1 MANADGSVIFS
12 CDLDSTK
19 AQKKLSKLRDEIS
32 ELNSKLEKE
41 TGNKMNL
48 EKQLDAASQ
57 AAKAT
62 EERVKM
68 LRKEVERLNDREW
81 IQKQGFT
88 QNEYQ
93 TQVLDRRAAAEAE
106 LKQQEALLHTQTK
119 EVKTLSAAY
128 EETTANIDSMTVK
141 LDKAKVAAGE
151 LIANT
156 EQERREREAE
166 NSALA
171 KAGQYAARFRD
182 QVKSLARSMLVFS
195 VITAALMALRKQIKA
210 AIATSTEASDAFARL
225 KGALLTLAAPLM
237 DVLIP
242 ALTWLMNLLAAI
254 VSEIVT
260 IISILSGKSKKS
272 MEASGKNLYKEAA
285 AIDATGKA
293 AKEATDALAAFDEIN
308 KLSTTTSVGGGGG
321 GASAIA
327 PDFDFDEGPMMEKLD
342 KVFQKINDIFK
353 TIRAGL
359 EIVVDDL
366 KWSFDKKVIPKSKA
380 TWLTVLT
387 ALLGATLGAAFGGIT
402 GGVIGLSL
410 GVLLGLYLVGLDPE
424 TWKTEMDAE
433 DAWIVVITALLGA
446 LLGSVFLGITGG
458 VAGFSLGAIL
468 GLYLTGFAE
477 GDEEH
482 GGKSQLLSELI
493 VVLCAL
499 LGAVIGSIV
508 TPGVGTVVGMGLG
521 LILGLSIYSVRKDP
535 KKGTQRLVSIGR
547 SVLLGLLAGVLGV
560 GLAAL
565 GIVSAGTAFIISA
578 AIGLALKFFVDS
590 VDDSKVRKAT
600 SGFTGT
606 RVSTKAPARSRRVAA
621 QSLDGNAPV
630 YNDIPAL
637 ASGAVIPPNRK
648 FLAVL
653 GDQKSGTNV
662 EAPLSTI
669 KQAVMEAM
677 AQGTVHFGAHT
688 WESGALIRSCARVHS
703 SVLIR
708 EHLLSEKLAFA
719 LDGHS
724 RADERNLSDRRLH
737 DRIESVVIA
746 HSVTSMLCIISL
758 TDTPDRSATKEK
770 RVPR

>member
-93 TQVLDRRAAAEAE
+93 AKVLDRRAAAAAE
-106 LKQQEALLHTQTK
+106 LKEQETLLRTQTK
-119 EVKTLSAAY
+119 EAKKLSAAY

-141 LDKAKVAAGE
+141 LDKAKVVAGE
-151 LIANT
+151 MIANV
-156 EQERREREAE
+156 EQERKEREAE

-171 KAGQYAARFRD
+171 KASKYAARFKD
-182 QVKSLARSMLVFS
+182 QIKSLARSMLVFS
-195 VITAALMALRKQIKA
+195 IITAALAALRKQIKA
-210 AIATSTEASDAFARL
+210 AIVNSAEASAAFARL

-285 AIDATGKA
+285 ALDATGKA

-308 KLSTTTSVGGGGG
+308 KLSTTTSVGGGG

-366 KWSFDKKVIPKSKA
+366 KWSFDKKAIPKSKA

-621 QSLDGNAPV
+621 QNLDGNAPV
-630 YNDIPAL
+630 YNEIPAL

-669 KQAVMEAM
+669 KQAVMEAL
-677 AQGTVHFGAHT
+677 AQGSREPINVNLVVDGKT
-688 WESGALIRSCARVHS
+688 LARVVVPNINNMTRAAGKP
-703 SVLIR
+703 VL
-708 EHLLSEKLAFA
+708 LY
-719 LDGHS
+719 
-724 RADERNLSDRRLH
+724 
-737 DRIESVVIA
+737 
-746 HSVTSMLCIISL
+746 
-758 TDTPDRSATKEK
+758 
-770 RVPR
+770 

>member
-62 EERVKM
+62 EERVRM

-93 TQVLDRRAAAEAE
+93 AKVLDRRAAAEAE

-210 AIATSTEASDAFARL
+210 AIATSAEASDAFARL

-366 KWSFDKKVIPKSKA
+366 KWSFDKKAIPKSKA

-590 VDDSKVRKAT
+590 VDDSKVKKAT

-606 RVSTKAPARSRRVAA
+606 RVSASKSTGSRAA
-621 QSLDGNAPV
+621 MQSLNANVPV
-630 YNDIPAL
+630 YNDIPQL

-669 KQAVMEAM
+669 KQAVMEAL
-677 AQGTVHFGAHT
+677 AQGEREPINVNLVVDGKT
-688 WESGALIRSCARVHS
+688 LARVVVS
-703 SVLIR
+703 NINNMTRAAGKPVL
-708 EHLLSEKLAFA
+708 LY
-719 LDGHS
+719 
-724 RADERNLSDRRLH
+724 
-737 DRIESVVIA
+737 
-746 HSVTSMLCIISL
+746 
-758 TDTPDRSATKEK
+758 
-770 RVPR
+770 

>member
-210 AIATSTEASDAFARL
+210 AIATSAEASDAFARL

-366 KWSFDKKVIPKSKA
+366 KWSFDKKAIPKSKA
-380 TWLTVLT
+380 TWMTVLT

-499 LGAVIGSIV
+499 FGAVIGSIV

-590 VDDSKVRKAT
+590 VDDSKVKKAT
-600 SGFTGT
+600 SSFTGT
-606 RVSTKAPARSRRVAA
+606 RASTSRLTRGVAA
-621 QSLDGNAPV
+621 QSLNSAAPV
-630 YNDIPAL
+630 YNEIPAL

-669 KQAVMEAM
+669 KQAVMEAL
-677 AQGTVHFGAHT
+677 AQGSREPINVNLVVDGKT
-688 WESGALIRSCARVHS
+688 LARVVVPNINNMTRAAGKP
-703 SVLIR
+703 VL
-708 EHLLSEKLAFA
+708 LY
-719 LDGHS
+719 
-724 RADERNLSDRRLH
+724 
-737 DRIESVVIA
+737 
-746 HSVTSMLCIISL
+746 
-758 TDTPDRSATKEK
+758 
-770 RVPR
+770 

>member
-106 LKQQEALLHTQTK
+106 LKQQEALLRTQTK

-128 EETTANIDSMTVK
+128 EETTANINSMTVK

-210 AIATSTEASDAFARL
+210 AIATSAEASDAFARL

-308 KLSTTTSVGGGGG
+308 KLSTTTSGGGGGG

-366 KWSFDKKVIPKSKA
+366 KWSFDKKAIPKSKA

-446 LLGSVFLGITGG
+446 LLGGVFLGITGG

-535 KKGTQRLVSIGR
+535 KKGTQRLVSIGC

-600 SGFTGT
+600 SSFTGT
-606 RVSTKAPARSRRVAA
+606 RVSTSRSTRGVAA
-621 QSLDGNAPV
+621 QSLNSAAPV
-630 YNDIPAL
+630 YNEIPAL

-677 AQGTVHFGAHT
+677 AQGSREPINVNLVVDGKT
-688 WESGALIRSCARVHS
+688 LARVVVPNINNMTRAAGKP
-703 SVLIR
+703 VL
-708 EHLLSEKLAFA
+708 LY
-719 LDGHS
+719 
-724 RADERNLSDRRLH
+724 
-737 DRIESVVIA
+737 
-746 HSVTSMLCIISL
+746 
-758 TDTPDRSATKEK
+758 
-770 RVPR
+770 

>member
-210 AIATSTEASDAFARL
+210 AIATSAEASDAFARL

-285 AIDATGKA
+285 ALDATGKA

-308 KLSTTTSVGGGGG
+308 KLGTTNPAAGGGGT
-321 GASAIA
+321 AAIA
-327 PDFDFDEGPMMEKLD
+327 PDFDFDDGPMMEKLD

-590 VDDSKVRKAT
+590 VDDSKVKKAT
-600 SGFTGT
+600 SSFTGT

-630 YNDIPAL
+630 YNEIPAL

-669 KQAVMEAM
+669 KQAVMEAL
-677 AQGTVHFGAHT
+677 AQGSREPINVNLVVDGKT
-688 WESGALIRSCARVHS
+688 LARVVVPNINNMTRAAGKP
-703 SVLIR
+703 VL
-708 EHLLSEKLAFA
+708 LY
-719 LDGHS
+719 
-724 RADERNLSDRRLH
+724 
-737 DRIESVVIA
+737 
-746 HSVTSMLCIISL
+746 
-758 TDTPDRSATKEK
+758 
-770 RVPR
+770 

>member
-19 AQKKLSKLRDEIS
+19 AQKKLSKLRDGIS

-93 TQVLDRRAAAEAE
+93 TQVLNRRAAAEAE
-106 LKQQEALLHTQTK
+106 LKQQEELLHTQTK

-151 LIANT
+151 MIANT

-308 KLSTTTSVGGGGG
+308 KLGTTNPAAGGGGT
-321 GASAIA
+321 AAIA
-327 PDFDFDEGPMMEKLD
+327 PDFDFDDGPMMEKLD
-342 KVFQKINDIFK
+342 KVFTKINDIFK

-359 EIVVDDL
+359 EIVIDDL
-366 KWSFDKKVIPKSKA
+366 KWSFDNKVIPQSKA

-630 YNDIPAL
+630 YNEIPAL

-669 KQAVMEAM
+669 KQAVMEAL
-677 AQGTVHFGAHT
+677 AQGSREPINVNLVVDGKT
-688 WESGALIRSCARVHS
+688 LARVVVPNINNMTRAAGKP
-703 SVLIR
+703 VL
-708 EHLLSEKLAFA
+708 LY
-719 LDGHS
+719 
-724 RADERNLSDRRLH
+724 
-737 DRIESVVIA
+737 
-746 HSVTSMLCIISL
+746 
-758 TDTPDRSATKEK
+758 
-770 RVPR
+770 

>member
-48 EKQLDAASQ
+48 EKQLDAASR

-93 TQVLDRRAAAEAE
+93 AKVLDRRAAAEAE

-321 GASAIA
+321 ASAIV
-327 PDFDFDEGPMMEKLD
+327 PDFDEGPMMEKLD

-606 RVSTKAPARSRRVAA
+606 RVSTKVPTRSRRVAA
-621 QSLDGNAPV
+621 QSLNGNAPV
-630 YNDIPAL
+630 YNEIPAL

-677 AQGTVHFGAHT
+677 AQGSREPINVNLVVDGKT
-688 WESGALIRSCARVHS
+688 LARVVVPNINNMTRAAGKP
-703 SVLIR
+703 VL
-708 EHLLSEKLAFA
+708 LY
-719 LDGHS
+719 
-724 RADERNLSDRRLH
+724 
-737 DRIESVVIA
+737 
-746 HSVTSMLCIISL
+746 
-758 TDTPDRSATKEK
+758 
-770 RVPR
+770 

>member
-12 CDLDSTK
+12 CDLDSAK

-106 LKQQEALLHTQTK
+106 LKQQEELLHTQTK

-128 EETTANIDSMTVK
+128 EETTANIDSMTAR
-141 LDKAKVAAGE
+141 LDKAKVTAGE

-210 AIATSTEASDAFARL
+210 AIATSAEASDAFARL

-308 KLSTTTSVGGGGG
+308 KLSTTTSVGDGGG

-521 LILGLSIYSVRKDP
+521 LILGLSIYSVR
-535 KKGTQRLVSIGR
+535 RR
-547 SVLLGLLAGVLGV
+547 
-560 GLAAL
+560 
-565 GIVSAGTAFIISA
+565 
-578 AIGLALKFFVDS
+578 
-590 VDDSKVRKAT
+590 
-600 SGFTGT
+600 
-606 RVSTKAPARSRRVAA
+606 ARSGL
-621 QSLDGNAPV
+621 S
-630 YNDIPAL
+630 
-637 ASGAVIPPNRK
+637 ASGAAYFLDCWPVFSALALRRWASSAPVRRSSSRRRLALRSNSSLIVWTIPK
-648 FLAVL
+648 
-653 GDQKSGTNV
+653 
-662 EAPLSTI
+662 
-669 KQAVMEAM
+669 
-677 AQGTVHFGAHT
+677 
-688 WESGALIRSCARVHS
+688 
-703 SVLIR
+703 
-708 EHLLSEKLAFA
+708 SEKQRPVLPV
-719 LDGHS
+719 
-724 RADERNLSDRRLH
+724 RAYQQRHQRAAVAWRR
-737 DRIESVVIA
+737 RA
-746 HSVTSMLCIISL
+746 
-758 TDTPDRSATKEK
+758 
-770 RVPR
+770 

>member
-106 LKQQEALLHTQTK
+106 LKQQEELLHTQTK

-128 EETTANIDSMTVK
+128 EETTANIDSMTAR
-141 LDKAKVAAGE
+141 LDKAKVTAGE

-195 VITAALMALRKQIKA
+195 VITAALTALRKQIKA
-210 AIATSTEASDAFARL
+210 AIATSAEASDAFARL

-308 KLSTTTSVGGGGG
+308 KLSTTTSVGGG
-321 GASAIA
+321 ASAIA

-380 TWLTVLT
+380 TWLTVLM

-630 YNDIPAL
+630 YNEIPAL

-677 AQGTVHFGAHT
+677 AQGSREPINVNLVVDGKT
-688 WESGALIRSCARVHS
+688 LARVVVPNINNMTRAAGKP
-703 SVLIR
+703 VL
-708 EHLLSEKLAFA
+708 LY
-719 LDGHS
+719 
-724 RADERNLSDRRLH
+724 
-737 DRIESVVIA
+737 
-746 HSVTSMLCIISL
+746 
-758 TDTPDRSATKEK
+758 
-770 RVPR
+770 

>member
-106 LKQQEALLHTQTK
+106 LKQQEELLHTQTK

-151 LIANT
+151 MIANV
-156 EQERREREAE
+156 EQERKERETE

-171 KAGQYAARFRD
+171 KASQYAARFRD

-195 VITAALMALRKQIKA
+195 VITAALTALRKQIKA
-210 AIATSTEASDAFARL
+210 AIATSAEASDAFARL

-260 IISILSGKSKKS
+260 IISILSGKLKKS

-308 KLSTTTSVGGGGG
+308 KLSTTTSVGGGG

-380 TWLTVLT
+380 TWLTVLM

-535 KKGTQRLVSIGR
+535 KKGTQRLVSIGC

-606 RVSTKAPARSRRVAA
+606 RVSTKAPTRSRRVAA
-621 QSLDGNAPV
+621 QNLDGNAPV
-630 YNDIPAL
+630 YNEIPAL

-677 AQGTVHFGAHT
+677 AQGSREPINVNLVVDGKT
-688 WESGALIRSCARVHS
+688 LARVVVPNINNMTRAAGKP
-703 SVLIR
+703 VL
-708 EHLLSEKLAFA
+708 LY
-719 LDGHS
+719 
-724 RADERNLSDRRLH
+724 
-737 DRIESVVIA
+737 
-746 HSVTSMLCIISL
+746 
-758 TDTPDRSATKEK
+758 
-770 RVPR
+770 

>member
-19 AQKKLSKLRDEIS
+19 AQKKLSKLRDKIS
-32 ELNSKLEKE
+32 ELNGELEKE
-41 TGNKMNL
+41 TGNKLNL

-106 LKQQEALLHTQTK
+106 LKQQEELLHTQTK

-210 AIATSTEASDAFARL
+210 AIATSAEASDAFARL

-308 KLSTTTSVGGGGG
+308 KLSTTTSVGGVGG

-327 PDFDFDEGPMMEKLD
+327 PDFNFDEGPMMEKLD

-600 SGFTGT
+600 SSFTGT
-606 RVSTKAPARSRRVAA
+606 RVSTSRSTRGVAA
-621 QSLDGNAPV
+621 QSLNSAAPV
-630 YNDIPAL
+630 YNEIPAL

-677 AQGTVHFGAHT
+677 AQGSREPINVNLVVDGKT
-688 WESGALIRSCARVHS
+688 LARVVVPNINNMTRAAGKP
-703 SVLIR
+703 VL
-708 EHLLSEKLAFA
+708 LY
-719 LDGHS
+719 
-724 RADERNLSDRRLH
+724 
-737 DRIESVVIA
+737 
-746 HSVTSMLCIISL
+746 
-758 TDTPDRSATKEK
+758 
-770 RVPR
+770 

>member
-93 TQVLDRRAAAEAE
+93 AKVLDRRAAAEAE

-210 AIATSTEASDAFARL
+210 AIATSAEASDAFARL

-308 KLSTTTSVGGGGG
+308 KLSTTTSVGDGGG

-366 KWSFDKKVIPKSKA
+366 KWSFDKKAIPKSKA

-499 LGAVIGSIV
+499 LGAVIGSMHCSSLIFEMRRMTSCNVLSVFLPDIV
-508 TPGVGTVVGMGLG
+508 NFLLVFSVGGRYNTLTGLPVVVGG
-521 LILGLSIYSVRKDP
+521 
-535 KKGTQRLVSIGR
+535 
-547 SVLLGLLAGVLGV
+547 
-560 GLAAL
+560 
-565 GIVSAGTAFIISA
+565 
-578 AIGLALKFFVDS
+578 
-590 VDDSKVRKAT
+590 
-600 SGFTGT
+600 
-606 RVSTKAPARSRRVAA
+606 
-621 QSLDGNAPV
+621 SLH
-630 YNDIPAL
+630 PAL
-637 ASGAVIPPNRK
+637 VGGDAEGF
-648 FLAVL
+648 FLCS
-653 GDQKSGTNV
+653 DQ
-662 EAPLSTI
+662 
-669 KQAVMEAM
+669 
-677 AQGTVHFGAHT
+677 VH
-688 WESGALIRSCARVHS
+688 C
-703 SVLIR
+703 
-708 EHLLSEKLAFA
+708 LAW
-719 LDGHS
+719 LYYS
-724 RADERNLSDRRLH
+724 
-737 DRIESVVIA
+737 I
-746 HSVTSMLCIISL
+746 
-758 TDTPDRSATKEK
+758 
-770 RVPR
+770 

>member
-106 LKQQEALLHTQTK
+106 LKQQEELLHTQTK

-195 VITAALMALRKQIKA
+195 VITALRKQIKA
-210 AIATSTEASDAFARL
+210 AIATSAEASDAFARL

-308 KLSTTTSVGGGGG
+308 KLSTTTSVGG

-433 DAWIVVITALLGA
+433 DVWIVVITALLGA

-630 YNDIPAL
+630 YNEIPAL

-677 AQGTVHFGAHT
+677 AQGSREPINVNLVVDGKT
-688 WESGALIRSCARVHS
+688 LARVVVPNINNMTRAAGKP
-703 SVLIR
+703 VL
-708 EHLLSEKLAFA
+708 LY
-719 LDGHS
+719 
-724 RADERNLSDRRLH
+724 
-737 DRIESVVIA
+737 
-746 HSVTSMLCIISL
+746 
-758 TDTPDRSATKEK
+758 
-770 RVPR
+770 

>member
-19 AQKKLSKLRDEIS
+19 AQKKLSKLRDKIS
-32 ELNSKLEKE
+32 ELNGELEKE
-41 TGNKMNL
+41 TGNKLNL

-57 AAKAT
+57 AAKST
-62 EERVKM
+62 EERVKA
-68 LRKEVERLNDREW
+68 LKKEVERLNDREW

-88 QNEYQ
+88 QSAYQ

-106 LKQQEALLHTQTK
+106 LKQQEELLRTQTK
-119 EVKTLSAAY
+119 EVKTLSTAY

-151 LIANT
+151 MIANV
-156 EQERREREAE
+156 EQERKEREAE

-195 VITAALMALRKQIKA
+195 VITAALTALRKQIKA
-210 AIATSTEASDAFARL
+210 AIATSAEASDAFARL

-242 ALTWLMNLLAAI
+242 ALTWLMNLLSAI

-321 GASAIA
+321 ASAIA

-366 KWSFDKKVIPKSKA
+366 KWSFDKKAIPKSKA

-606 RVSTKAPARSRRVAA
+606 RVSTKAPTRSRRVAA
-621 QSLDGNAPV
+621 QNLDGNAPV
-630 YNDIPAL
+630 YNEIPAL

-669 KQAVMEAM
+669 KQAVMEAL
-677 AQGTVHFGAHT
+677 AQGSREPINVNLVVDGKT
-688 WESGALIRSCARVHS
+688 LARVVVPNINNMTRAAGKP
-703 SVLIR
+703 VL
-708 EHLLSEKLAFA
+708 LY
-719 LDGHS
+719 
-724 RADERNLSDRRLH
+724 
-737 DRIESVVIA
+737 
-746 HSVTSMLCIISL
+746 
-758 TDTPDRSATKEK
+758 
-770 RVPR
+770 

>member
-19 AQKKLSKLRDEIS
+19 AQKKLSKLRDKIS
-32 ELNSKLEKE
+32 ELNGELEKE
-41 TGNKMNL
+41 TGNKLNL

-57 AAKAT
+57 AAKVT
-62 EERVKM
+62 GERVKA

-88 QNEYQ
+88 QSEYQ
-93 TQVLDRRAAAEAE
+93 AQVLDRRAAAEAE
-106 LKQQEALLHTQTK
+106 LKQQEELLHTQTK

-151 LIANT
+151 MIANV
-156 EQERREREAE
+156 EQERKEREAE

-171 KAGQYAARFRD
+171 KASQYAARFKD

-195 VITAALMALRKQIKA
+195 VITAALAALRKQIKA
-210 AIATSTEASDAFARL
+210 SIESSAEASAAFARL
-225 KGALLTLAAPLM
+225 KGSLLTLAAPLM

-308 KLSTTTSVGGGGG
+308 KLGMTNPAAGGGG

-590 VDDSKVRKAT
+590 VDDSKVKKAT
-600 SGFTGT
+600 SSFTGT
-606 RVSTKAPARSRRVAA
+606 RASTSRLTRGVAA
-621 QSLDGNAPV
+621 QSLNSAAPV
-630 YNDIPAL
+630 YNEIPAL

-677 AQGTVHFGAHT
+677 AQGSREPINVNLVVDGKT
-688 WESGALIRSCARVHS
+688 LARVVVPNINNMTRAAGKP
-703 SVLIR
+703 VL
-708 EHLLSEKLAFA
+708 LY
-719 LDGHS
+719 
-724 RADERNLSDRRLH
+724 
-737 DRIESVVIA
+737 
-746 HSVTSMLCIISL
+746 
-758 TDTPDRSATKEK
+758 
-770 RVPR
+770 

>member
-106 LKQQEALLHTQTK
+106 LKQQEELLHTQTK

-128 EETTANIDSMTVK
+128 EETTANIDSMTAR
-141 LDKAKVAAGE
+141 LDKAKVTAGE

-210 AIATSTEASDAFARL
+210 AIETSAEASDAFARL

-272 MEASGKNLYKEAA
+272 METSGKNLYKEAA

-308 KLSTTTSVGGGGG
+308 KLSTTTSVGDGGG

-606 RVSTKAPARSRRVAA
+606 RVSTKTPTRSRRVAA
-621 QSLDGNAPV
+621 QNLDGNAPV
-630 YNDIPAL
+630 YNEIPAL

-677 AQGTVHFGAHT
+677 AQGSREPINVNLVVDGKT
-688 WESGALIRSCARVHS
+688 LARVVVPNINNMTRAAGKP
-703 SVLIR
+703 VL
-708 EHLLSEKLAFA
+708 LY
-719 LDGHS
+719 
-724 RADERNLSDRRLH
+724 
-737 DRIESVVIA
+737 
-746 HSVTSMLCIISL
+746 
-758 TDTPDRSATKEK
+758 
-770 RVPR
+770 

>member
-19 AQKKLSKLRDEIS
+19 AQKKLSKLRDKIS
-32 ELNSKLEKE
+32 ELNSELEKE

-106 LKQQEALLHTQTK
+106 LKQQEELLHTQTK

-182 QVKSLARSMLVFS
+182 QVKSLAHSMLVFS

-293 AKEATDALAAFDEIN
+293 AKEATDAFAAFDEIN
-308 KLSTTTSVGGGGG
+308 KLSTTTTVGGGGG

-366 KWSFDKKVIPKSKA
+366 KWSFDKKAIPKSKA

-590 VDDSKVRKAT
+590 VDDSKVKKAT
-600 SGFTGT
+600 SSFTGT
-606 RVSTKAPARSRRVAA
+606 RASTSRLTRGVAA
-621 QSLDGNAPV
+621 QSLNSAAPV
-630 YNDIPAL
+630 YNEIPAL

-677 AQGTVHFGAHT
+677 AQGSREPINVNLVVDGKT
-688 WESGALIRSCARVHS
+688 LARVVVPNINNMTRAAGKP
-703 SVLIR
+703 VL
-708 EHLLSEKLAFA
+708 LY
-719 LDGHS
+719 
-724 RADERNLSDRRLH
+724 
-737 DRIESVVIA
+737 
-746 HSVTSMLCIISL
+746 
-758 TDTPDRSATKEK
+758 
-770 RVPR
+770 

>member
-93 TQVLDRRAAAEAE
+93 TQVLNRRAAAEAE
-106 LKQQEALLHTQTK
+106 LKQQEELLHTQTK

-151 LIANT
+151 MVANT

-606 RVSTKAPARSRRVAA
+606 RVSTSRSTRGVAA
-621 QSLDGNAPV
+621 QSLNSAAPV
-630 YNDIPAL
+630 YNEIPAL

-662 EAPLSTI
+662 EAPLATMVDAF
-669 KQAVMEAM
+669 KQAM
-677 AQGTVHFGAHT
+677 A
-688 WESGALIRSCARVHS
+688 ESGGGATTVVIQ
-703 SVLIR
+703 
-708 EHLLSEKLAFA
+708 
-719 LDGHS
+719 LDGKEIARS
-724 RADERNLSDRRLH
+724 TVKNINNMTRAAGKPVLLY
-737 DRIESVVIA
+737 
-746 HSVTSMLCIISL
+746 
-758 TDTPDRSATKEK
+758 
-770 RVPR
+770 

>member
-210 AIATSTEASDAFARL
+210 AIATSAEASDAFARL

-260 IISILSGKSKKS
+260 IISILGGRSKKS

-285 AIDATGKA
+285 ALDATGKA

-308 KLSTTTSVGGGGG
+308 KLSTEVSVGGGGG
-321 GASAIA
+321 TAGIA
-327 PDFDFDEGPMMEKLD
+327 PDFDFDESPMMQKLD

-606 RVSTKAPARSRRVAA
+606 RVSTKAPVRSRRVAA

-630 YNDIPAL
+630 YNDIPQL
-637 ASGAVIPPNRK
+637 AHGAVIPPNRE

-653 GDQKSGTNV
+653 GDQKSGTNI
-662 EAPLSTI
+662 ETPLATMVDAF
-669 KQAVMEAM
+669 KQAM
-677 AQGTVHFGAHT
+677 A
-688 WESGALIRSCARVHS
+688 ESGGGTTTV
-703 SVLIR
+703 VVQ
-708 EHLLSEKLAFA
+708 
-719 LDGHS
+719 LDGKEIARS
-724 RADERNLSDRRLH
+724 TVKNINNMTRAAGKPVLLY
-737 DRIESVVIA
+737 
-746 HSVTSMLCIISL
+746 
-758 TDTPDRSATKEK
+758 
-770 RVPR
+770 

>member
-321 GASAIA
+321 ASVIA

-366 KWSFDKKVIPKSKA
+366 KWSFDKKAIPKSKA
-380 TWLTVLT
+380 TWLTVLM

-606 RVSTKAPARSRRVAA
+606 RVSTKAQARSRRVAA
-621 QSLDGNAPV
+621 QSLDANVPV
-630 YNDIPAL
+630 YNDIPQL

-669 KQAVMEAM
+669 KQAVMEAL
-677 AQGTVHFGAHT
+677 AQGDREPINVNLVVDGKT
-688 WESGALIRSCARVHS
+688 LARVVVPNINNMTRAAGKP
-703 SVLIR
+703 VL
-708 EHLLSEKLAFA
+708 LY
-719 LDGHS
+719 
-724 RADERNLSDRRLH
+724 
-737 DRIESVVIA
+737 
-746 HSVTSMLCIISL
+746 
-758 TDTPDRSATKEK
+758 
-770 RVPR
+770 

>member
-106 LKQQEALLHTQTK
+106 LKQQEELLHTQTK

-151 LIANT
+151 MIANV
-156 EQERREREAE
+156 EQERKEREAE

-210 AIATSTEASDAFARL
+210 AIATSAEASDAFARL

-321 GASAIA
+321 ASTIA
-327 PDFDFDEGPMMEKLD
+327 PDFNFDEGPMMEKLD

-366 KWSFDKKVIPKSKA
+366 KWSFDKKAIPKSKA

-508 TPGVGTVVGMGLG
+508 TPGVGTVVGMGFRPDSRTEHLQRPQRPEEGHAAACQHRAQRTSWTAGRCSWRWPCGAGNRQRRYGVHYLG
-521 LILGLSIYSVRKDP
+521 GDRPCAEIFRRQCGRFQSQEGDIQLHRHARIN
-535 KKGTQRLVSIGR
+535 KGTGAQ
-547 SVLLGLLAGVLGV
+547 
-560 GLAAL
+560 
-565 GIVSAGTAFIISA
+565 
-578 AIGLALKFFVDS
+578 
-590 VDDSKVRKAT
+590 
-600 SGFTGT
+600 
-606 RVSTKAPARSRRVAA
+606 PSR
-621 QSLDGNAPV
+621 G
-630 YNDIPAL
+630 
-637 ASGAVIPPNRK
+637 GAELRR
-648 FLAVL
+648 
-653 GDQKSGTNV
+653 Q
-662 EAPLSTI
+662 
-669 KQAVMEAM
+669 
-677 AQGTVHFGAHT
+677 
-688 WESGALIRSCARVHS
+688 CACV
-703 SVLIR
+703 
-708 EHLLSEKLAFA
+708 
-719 LDGHS
+719 
-724 RADERNLSDRRLH
+724 
-737 DRIESVVIA
+737 
-746 HSVTSMLCIISL
+746 
-758 TDTPDRSATKEK
+758 
-770 RVPR
+770 

>member
-106 LKQQEALLHTQTK
+106 LKQQEELLHTQTK

-151 LIANT
+151 MIANV
-156 EQERREREAE
+156 EQERKEREIE

-171 KAGQYAARFRD
+171 KASQYAARFRD

-195 VITAALMALRKQIKA
+195 VITAALTALRKQIKA
-210 AIATSTEASDAFARL
+210 AIETSAEASDAFARL

-321 GASAIA
+321 ASTIA

-366 KWSFDKKVIPKSKA
+366 KWSFDKKAIPKSKA

-669 KQAVMEAM
+669 KQAVMEAL
-677 AQGTVHFGAHT
+677 AQGSREPINVNLVVDGKT
-688 WESGALIRSCARVHS
+688 LARVVVPNINNMTRAAGKP
-703 SVLIR
+703 VL
-708 EHLLSEKLAFA
+708 LY
-719 LDGHS
+719 
-724 RADERNLSDRRLH
+724 
-737 DRIESVVIA
+737 
-746 HSVTSMLCIISL
+746 
-758 TDTPDRSATKEK
+758 
-770 RVPR
+770 

>member
-19 AQKKLSKLRDEIS
+19 AQKKLSKLRDKIS
-32 ELNSKLEKE
+32 ELNSELEKE
-41 TGNKMNL
+41 TGNKLNL

-62 EERVKM
+62 EERVKA

-106 LKQQEALLHTQTK
+106 LKQQEELLHTQTK

-210 AIATSTEASDAFARL
+210 AIATSAEASDAFARL

-272 MEASGKNLYKEAA
+272 METSGKNLYKEAA

-308 KLSTTTSVGGGGG
+308 KLSTTTSVGGGG

-366 KWSFDKKVIPKSKA
+366 KWSFDKKAIPKSKA

-606 RVSTKAPARSRRVAA
+606 RVSTKAPTRSRRVAA
-621 QSLDGNAPV
+621 QNLDGNAPV
-630 YNDIPAL
+630 YNEIPAL
-637 ASGAVIPPNRK
+637 ASGTVIPPNRK
-648 FLAVL
+648 VLAVL

-669 KQAVMEAM
+669 KQAVMEAL
-677 AQGTVHFGAHT
+677 AQGDREPINVNLVVDGKT
-688 WESGALIRSCARVHS
+688 LARVVVPNINNMTRAAGKP
-703 SVLIR
+703 VL
-708 EHLLSEKLAFA
+708 LY
-719 LDGHS
+719 
-724 RADERNLSDRRLH
+724 
-737 DRIESVVIA
+737 
-746 HSVTSMLCIISL
+746 
-758 TDTPDRSATKEK
+758 
-770 RVPR
+770 

>member
-321 GASAIA
+321 ASAIA

-366 KWSFDKKVIPKSKA
+366 KWSFDKKAIPKSKA

-677 AQGTVHFGAHT
+677 AQGSRKPINVNLVVDGKT
-688 WESGALIRSCARVHS
+688 LARVVVPNINNMTRAAGKP
-703 SVLIR
+703 VL
-708 EHLLSEKLAFA
+708 LY
-719 LDGHS
+719 
-724 RADERNLSDRRLH
+724 
-737 DRIESVVIA
+737 
-746 HSVTSMLCIISL
+746 
-758 TDTPDRSATKEK
+758 
-770 RVPR
+770 

>member
-128 EETTANIDSMTVK
+128 EETTANIDSMTAR
-141 LDKAKVAAGE
+141 LDKAKVTAGE

-195 VITAALMALRKQIKA
+195 AITAALMALRKQIKA
-210 AIATSTEASDAFARL
+210 AIETSAEASDAFARL

-321 GASAIA
+321 ASTIA

-359 EIVVDDL
+359 KIVVDDL
-366 KWSFDKKVIPKSKA
+366 KWSFDKKAIPKSKA

-468 GLYLTGFAE
+468 GLYLAGFAE

-621 QSLDGNAPV
+621 QGLDGNAPV
-630 YNDIPAL
+630 YNDIPQL
-637 ASGAVIPPNRK
+637 AHGAVIPPNRE

-669 KQAVMEAM
+669 KQAVMEAL
-677 AQGTVHFGAHT
+677 AQGSREPINVNLVVDGKT
-688 WESGALIRSCARVHS
+688 LARVVVPNINNMTRAAGKP
-703 SVLIR
+703 VL
-708 EHLLSEKLAFA
+708 LY
-719 LDGHS
+719 
-724 RADERNLSDRRLH
+724 
-737 DRIESVVIA
+737 
-746 HSVTSMLCIISL
+746 
-758 TDTPDRSATKEK
+758 
-770 RVPR
+770 

>member
-19 AQKKLSKLRDEIS
+19 AQKKLSKLRDKIS
-32 ELNSKLEKE
+32 ELNSELEKE
-41 TGNKMNL
+41 TGNKLNL

-62 EERVKM
+62 EERVKA

-88 QNEYQ
+88 QSEYQ
-93 TQVLDRRAAAEAE
+93 AQVLDRRAAAEAE
-106 LKQQEALLHTQTK
+106 LKQQEELLRTQTK
-119 EVKTLSAAY
+119 EVKTLSTAY

-195 VITAALMALRKQIKA
+195 VITAALTALRKQIKA
-210 AIATSTEASDAFARL
+210 AIATSVEASDAFARL

-242 ALTWLMNLLAAI
+242 ALTWLMNLLSAI

-321 GASAIA
+321 ASAIA
-327 PDFDFDEGPMMEKLD
+327 PDFNFDEGPMMEKLD
-342 KVFQKINDIFK
+342 KVFQKIDDIFK

-366 KWSFDKKVIPKSKA
+366 KWSFDKKAIPKSKA

-590 VDDSKVRKAT
+590 VDDSKVKKAT
-600 SGFTGT
+600 SSFTGT

-630 YNDIPAL
+630 YNEIPAL

-677 AQGTVHFGAHT
+677 AQGSREPINVNLVVDGKT
-688 WESGALIRSCARVHS
+688 LARVVVPNINNMTRAAGKP
-703 SVLIR
+703 VL
-708 EHLLSEKLAFA
+708 LY
-719 LDGHS
+719 
-724 RADERNLSDRRLH
+724 
-737 DRIESVVIA
+737 
-746 HSVTSMLCIISL
+746 
-758 TDTPDRSATKEK
+758 
-770 RVPR
+770 

>member
-106 LKQQEALLHTQTK
+106 LKQQEELLHTQTK

-151 LIANT
+151 MIANV
-156 EQERREREAE
+156 EQERKEREAE

-171 KAGQYAARFRD
+171 KASQYAARFKD
-182 QVKSLARSMLVFS
+182 QIKSLARSMLVFS

-210 AIATSTEASDAFARL
+210 AIATSAEASDAFARL

-272 MEASGKNLYKEAA
+272 MEASGKNLYKEAT

-321 GASAIA
+321 ASAIA

-342 KVFQKINDIFK
+342 KVFQKINDSFK

-606 RVSTKAPARSRRVAA
+606 RVSKKAPARSRRVAA

-637 ASGAVIPPNRK
+637 ASGAVIPPNQK

-677 AQGTVHFGAHT
+677 AQGSREPINVNLVVDGKT
-688 WESGALIRSCARVHS
+688 LARVVVPNINNMTRAAGKP
-703 SVLIR
+703 VL
-708 EHLLSEKLAFA
+708 LY
-719 LDGHS
+719 
-724 RADERNLSDRRLH
+724 
-737 DRIESVVIA
+737 
-746 HSVTSMLCIISL
+746 
-758 TDTPDRSATKEK
+758 
-770 RVPR
+770 

>member
-128 EETTANIDSMTVK
+128 EETTANIDSMTAR
-141 LDKAKVAAGE
+141 LDKAKVTAGE

-171 KAGQYAARFRD
+171 KAGQYAARFKD
-182 QVKSLARSMLVFS
+182 QIKSLARSMLVFS
-195 VITAALMALRKQIKA
+195 IITAALAALRKQIKA
-210 AIATSTEASDAFARL
+210 AIATSAEASDAFARL

-308 KLSTTTSVGGGGG
+308 KLSTTTSVGGGV
-321 GASAIA
+321 SAIA

-387 ALLGATLGAAFGGIT
+387 TLLGATLGAAFGGIT

-606 RVSTKAPARSRRVAA
+606 RVSTKAPTRSRRVAA
-621 QSLDGNAPV
+621 QNLDGNAPV
-630 YNDIPAL
+630 YNEIPAL

-677 AQGTVHFGAHT
+677 AQGSREPINVNLVVDGKT
-688 WESGALIRSCARVHS
+688 LARVVVPNINNMTRAAGKP
-703 SVLIR
+703 VL
-708 EHLLSEKLAFA
+708 LY
-719 LDGHS
+719 
-724 RADERNLSDRRLH
+724 
-737 DRIESVVIA
+737 
-746 HSVTSMLCIISL
+746 
-758 TDTPDRSATKEK
+758 
-770 RVPR
+770 

>member
-88 QNEYQ
+88 QSEYQ
-93 TQVLDRRAAAEAE
+93 AQVLDRRAAAEAE

-195 VITAALMALRKQIKA
+195 VITAALTALRKQIKA

-308 KLSTTTSVGGGGG
+308 KLSMTTPVGGGGG

-327 PDFDFDEGPMMEKLD
+327 PDFDFDEGLMMEKLD

-499 LGAVIGSIV
+499 FGAVIGSIV

-590 VDDSKVRKAT
+590 VDDSKVKKAT
-600 SGFTGT
+600 SSFTGT
-606 RVSTKAPARSRRVAA
+606 RASTSRLTRGVAA
-621 QSLDGNAPV
+621 QSLNSAAPV
-630 YNDIPAL
+630 YNEIPAL

-669 KQAVMEAM
+669 KQAVMEAL
-677 AQGTVHFGAHT
+677 AQGSREPINVNLVVDGKT
-688 WESGALIRSCARVHS
+688 LARVVVPNINNMTRAAGKP
-703 SVLIR
+703 VL
-708 EHLLSEKLAFA
+708 LY
-719 LDGHS
+719 
-724 RADERNLSDRRLH
+724 
-737 DRIESVVIA
+737 
-746 HSVTSMLCIISL
+746 
-758 TDTPDRSATKEK
+758 
-770 RVPR
+770 

>member
-19 AQKKLSKLRDEIS
+19 VQKKLSKLRDEIS

-62 EERVKM
+62 EERVKA

-88 QNEYQ
+88 QSEYQ
-93 TQVLDRRAAAEAE
+93 AQVLDRRAAAEAE
-106 LKQQEALLHTQTK
+106 LKQQEELLHTQTK

-195 VITAALMALRKQIKA
+195 VITAALTALRKQIKA
-210 AIATSTEASDAFARL
+210 AIATSAEASDAFARL

-321 GASAIA
+321 ASTIA
-327 PDFDFDEGPMMEKLD
+327 PYFDFDEGPMMEKLD

-366 KWSFDKKVIPKSKA
+366 KWSFDKKAIPKSKA

-621 QSLDGNAPV
+621 QNLDGNAPV
-630 YNDIPAL
+630 YNEIPAL

-669 KQAVMEAM
+669 KQAVMEAL
-677 AQGTVHFGAHT
+677 AQGSREPINVNLVVDGKT
-688 WESGALIRSCARVHS
+688 LARVVVPNINNMTRAAGKP
-703 SVLIR
+703 VL
-708 EHLLSEKLAFA
+708 LY
-719 LDGHS
+719 
-724 RADERNLSDRRLH
+724 
-737 DRIESVVIA
+737 
-746 HSVTSMLCIISL
+746 
-758 TDTPDRSATKEK
+758 
-770 RVPR
+770 

>member
-1 MANADGSVIFS
+1 
-12 CDLDSTK
+12 
-19 AQKKLSKLRDEIS
+19 
-32 ELNSKLEKE
+32 
-41 TGNKMNL
+41 MNL

-106 LKQQEALLHTQTK
+106 LKQQEELLHTQTK

-151 LIANT
+151 MIANT

-327 PDFDFDEGPMMEKLD
+327 PDFDFDESPMMQKLD
-342 KVFQKINDIFK
+342 KVFQKVNDIFK

-359 EIVVDDL
+359 EIVIDDL

-590 VDDSKVRKAT
+590 VDDSKVKKAT
-600 SGFTGT
+600 SSFTGT
-606 RVSTKAPARSRRVAA
+606 RVSTSRSTRGAAAQRLNSAAPA
-621 QSLDGNAPV
+621 
-630 YNDIPAL
+630 YNEIPAL

-669 KQAVMEAM
+669 KQAVMEAL
-677 AQGTVHFGAHT
+677 AQGSREPINVNLVVDGKT
-688 WESGALIRSCARVHS
+688 LARVVVPNINNMTRAAGKP
-703 SVLIR
+703 VL
-708 EHLLSEKLAFA
+708 LY
-719 LDGHS
+719 
-724 RADERNLSDRRLH
+724 
-737 DRIESVVIA
+737 
-746 HSVTSMLCIISL
+746 
-758 TDTPDRSATKEK
+758 
-770 RVPR
+770 

>member
-1 MANADGSVIFS
+1 
-12 CDLDSTK
+12 
-19 AQKKLSKLRDEIS
+19 
-32 ELNSKLEKE
+32 
-41 TGNKMNL
+41 
-48 EKQLDAASQ
+48 
-57 AAKAT
+57 
-62 EERVKM
+62 
-68 LRKEVERLNDREW
+68 
-81 IQKQGFT
+81 
-88 QNEYQ
+88 
-93 TQVLDRRAAAEAE
+93 
-106 LKQQEALLHTQTK
+106 
-119 EVKTLSAAY
+119 
-128 EETTANIDSMTVK
+128 
-141 LDKAKVAAGE
+141 
-151 LIANT
+151 
-156 EQERREREAE
+156 
-166 NSALA
+166 
-171 KAGQYAARFRD
+171 
-182 QVKSLARSMLVFS
+182 
-195 VITAALMALRKQIKA
+195 
-210 AIATSTEASDAFARL
+210 
-225 KGALLTLAAPLM
+225 
-237 DVLIP
+237 
-242 ALTWLMNLLAAI
+242 
-254 VSEIVT
+254 
-260 IISILSGKSKKS
+260 
-272 MEASGKNLYKEAA
+272 
-285 AIDATGKA
+285 
-293 AKEATDALAAFDEIN
+293 
-308 KLSTTTSVGGGGG
+308 
-321 GASAIA
+321 
-327 PDFDFDEGPMMEKLD
+327 MMEKLD

-578 AIGLALKFFVDS
+578 ANCLALKFFVDS

-630 YNDIPAL
+630 YNDIPQL
-637 ASGAVIPPNRK
+637 AHGAVIPPNK
-648 FLAVL
+648 EFLAVL

-669 KQAVMEAM
+669 KQAVMEAL
-677 AQGTVHFGAHT
+677 AQGSREPINVNLVVDGKT
-688 WESGALIRSCARVHS
+688 LARVGVPNINNMTRAAGKP
-703 SVLIR
+703 VL
-708 EHLLSEKLAFA
+708 LY
-719 LDGHS
+719 
-724 RADERNLSDRRLH
+724 
-737 DRIESVVIA
+737 
-746 HSVTSMLCIISL
+746 
-758 TDTPDRSATKEK
+758 
-770 RVPR
+770 

>member
-93 TQVLDRRAAAEAE
+93 TQVLDRRAVAEAE

-128 EETTANIDSMTVK
+128 EETTANIDSMTAR
-141 LDKAKVAAGE
+141 LDKAKVTAGE

-210 AIATSTEASDAFARL
+210 AIETSAEASDAFARL

-308 KLSTTTSVGGGGG
+308 KLSTTTSVGGG
-321 GASAIA
+321 ASAIA

-380 TWLTVLT
+380 TWLTVLM

-433 DAWIVVITALLGA
+433 DVWIVVITALLGA

-630 YNDIPAL
+630 YNEIPAL

-677 AQGTVHFGAHT
+677 AQGSREPINVNLVVDGKT
-688 WESGALIRSCARVHS
+688 LARVVVPYINNMTRAAGKP
-703 SVLIR
+703 VL
-708 EHLLSEKLAFA
+708 LY
-719 LDGHS
+719 
-724 RADERNLSDRRLH
+724 
-737 DRIESVVIA
+737 
-746 HSVTSMLCIISL
+746 
-758 TDTPDRSATKEK
+758 
-770 RVPR
+770 

>member
-106 LKQQEALLHTQTK
+106 LKQQEELLHTQTK

-128 EETTANIDSMTVK
+128 EETTANIDSMTAR
-141 LDKAKVAAGE
+141 LDKAKVTAGE

-195 VITAALMALRKQIKA
+195 VITAALTALRKQIKA
-210 AIATSTEASDAFARL
+210 AIATSAEASDAFARL

-308 KLSTTTSVGGGGG
+308 KLSTTTSVGG

-630 YNDIPAL
+630 YNEIPAL

-677 AQGTVHFGAHT
+677 AQGSREPINVNLVVDGKT
-688 WESGALIRSCARVHS
+688 LARVVVPNINNMTRAAGKP
-703 SVLIR
+703 VL
-708 EHLLSEKLAFA
+708 LY
-719 LDGHS
+719 
-724 RADERNLSDRRLH
+724 
-737 DRIESVVIA
+737 
-746 HSVTSMLCIISL
+746 
-758 TDTPDRSATKEK
+758 
-770 RVPR
+770 

>member
-19 AQKKLSKLRDEIS
+19 AQKKLSKLGDKIS

-57 AAKAT
+57 AAKVT
-62 EERVKM
+62 GERVKA

-88 QNEYQ
+88 QSEYQ
-93 TQVLDRRAAAEAE
+93 AQVLDRRAAAEAE
-106 LKQQEALLHTQTK
+106 LKQQEELLHTQTK

-210 AIATSTEASDAFARL
+210 AIATSAEASDAFARL

-321 GASAIA
+321 ASAIA

-366 KWSFDKKVIPKSKA
+366 KWSFDKKAIPKSKA

-606 RVSTKAPARSRRVAA
+606 RVSTKTPARSRRVAA

-630 YNDIPAL
+630 YNDIPQL
-637 ASGAVIPPNRK
+637 AHGAVIPPNRK

-653 GDQKSGTNV
+653 GDQKNGTNI
-662 EAPLSTI
+662 ETPLATMVDAF
-669 KQAVMEAM
+669 KQAM
-677 AQGTVHFGAHT
+677 A
-688 WESGALIRSCARVHS
+688 ESGGGTTTV
-703 SVLIR
+703 VLQ
-708 EHLLSEKLAFA
+708 
-719 LDGHS
+719 LDGKEIARS
-724 RADERNLSDRRLH
+724 TVKNINNMTRAAGKPVLLY
-737 DRIESVVIA
+737 
-746 HSVTSMLCIISL
+746 
-758 TDTPDRSATKEK
+758 
-770 RVPR
+770 

>member
-106 LKQQEALLHTQTK
+106 LKQQEELLHTQTK

-128 EETTANIDSMTVK
+128 EETTANIDSMTAR
-141 LDKAKVAAGE
+141 LDKAKVTAGE

-210 AIATSTEASDAFARL
+210 AIETSAEASDAFARL

-308 KLSTTTSVGGGGG
+308 KLSTTTSVGDGGG

-477 GDEEH
+477 GDEE
-482 GGKSQLLSELI
+482 QLLSELI

-606 RVSTKAPARSRRVAA
+606 RVSTKTPTRSRRVAA
-621 QSLDGNAPV
+621 QNLDGNAPV
-630 YNDIPAL
+630 YNEIPAL

-677 AQGTVHFGAHT
+677 AQGSREPINVNLVVDGKT
-688 WESGALIRSCARVHS
+688 LARVVVPNINNMTRAAGKP
-703 SVLIR
+703 VL
-708 EHLLSEKLAFA
+708 LY
-719 LDGHS
+719 
-724 RADERNLSDRRLH
+724 
-737 DRIESVVIA
+737 
-746 HSVTSMLCIISL
+746 
-758 TDTPDRSATKEK
+758 
-770 RVPR
+770 

>member
-106 LKQQEALLHTQTK
+106 LKQQEELLHTQTK

-128 EETTANIDSMTVK
+128 EETTANIDSMTAR
-141 LDKAKVAAGE
+141 LDKAKVTAGE

-195 VITAALMALRKQIKA
+195 VITALRKQIKA
-210 AIATSTEASDAFARL
+210 AIATSAEASDAFARL

-308 KLSTTTSVGGGGG
+308 KLSTTTSVGGG
-321 GASAIA
+321 ASAIA

-380 TWLTVLT
+380 TWLTVLM

-630 YNDIPAL
+630 YNEIPAL

-677 AQGTVHFGAHT
+677 AQGSREPINVNLVVDGKT
-688 WESGALIRSCARVHS
+688 LARVVVPNINNMTRAAGKP
-703 SVLIR
+703 VL
-708 EHLLSEKLAFA
+708 LY
-719 LDGHS
+719 
-724 RADERNLSDRRLH
+724 
-737 DRIESVVIA
+737 
-746 HSVTSMLCIISL
+746 
-758 TDTPDRSATKEK
+758 
-770 RVPR
+770 